1 MKEMQRGKEEVK
13 ISEFV
18 DDMILYIRD
27 FRDSTR
33 KL

>member
-18 DDMILYIRD
+18 DVVILYIRD